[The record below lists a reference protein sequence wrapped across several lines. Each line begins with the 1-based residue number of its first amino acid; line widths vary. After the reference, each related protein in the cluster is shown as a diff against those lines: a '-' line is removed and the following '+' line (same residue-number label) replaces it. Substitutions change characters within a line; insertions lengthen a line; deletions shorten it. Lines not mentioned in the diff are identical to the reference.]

1 MIFHTGVGGGYDPK
15 GGVGGTPDPE
25 KNGPRPGVGP
35 APKKIKKVK
44 KDRILFQKPKSN
56 PL

>member
-25 KNGPRPGVGP
+25 KNRPRPGVGP
-35 APKKIKKVK
+35 APEKIKKVK
-44 KDRILFQKPKSN
+44 MDRILFQKPKSN

>member
-25 KNGPRPGVGP
+25 K
-35 APKKIKKVK
+35 IKKVK
-44 KDRILFQKPKSN
+44 KDRILFQKAKFN
-56 PL
+56 PI